1 MPLLYPIALVV
12 LTVIYYSNKY
22 LILNFYQKY
31 QDFDEKLVLDSS
43 QHFVLP
49 IFIHLMVN
57 AIALHHSKIL
67 RPEML
72 FSDSSLENEI
82 SLEQLQ

>member
-1 MPLLYPIALVV
+1 MPILYPIALLV
-12 LTVIYYSNKY
+12 LTIVYYTNKY

-43 QHFVLP
+43 KHFVLP
-49 IFIHLMVN
+49 VFIHLMVN

-67 RPEML
+67 RPIEL
-72 FSDSSLENEI
+72 LSDGNLENEI
-82 SLEQLQ
+82 TLE